1 MNTYKL
7 QHRNLSPENP
17 KIEKTSLDH
26 HRKDPTIHKNSYGIH
41 LKRET
46 YPELSRVIWV
56 DGRNSSMFLN
66 LFNNFHIV
74 SVVSVYC
81 DVATSCNAE
90 LRFTL
95 FFTLFFTLVYQH
107 FQHVLTD
114 VFSDATSVLFPF
126 CLLFFCISSFSK
138 TFMFLSYLS
147 LFDQNSLI
155 FLSIIFSLFFFSA
168 FLFSFWRP
176 RRRAVETSRSCS
188 LRRRPWPRREEKS
201 LKCHTL

>member
-1 MNTYKL
+1 MFL
-7 QHRNLSPENP
+7 P
-17 KIEKTSLDH
+17 KTRRLRKH
-26 HRKDPTIHKNSYGIH
+26 HWIIIAKIQQFTRIH

-95 FFTLFFTLVYQH
+95 FFTLFFTLVYRH

-126 CLLFFCISSFSK
+126 CLLFFFISSFTK
-138 TFMFLSYLS
+138 FFMFLSYLS
-147 LFDQNSLI
+147 LLFNQISFI
-155 FLSIIFSLFFFSA
+155 FLSIS
-168 FLFSFWRP
+168 FSFSFFYCS
-176 RRRAVETSRSCS
+176 SRFGGRGEERSRHPGAARCGAGLGQGAS
-188 LRRRPWPRREEKS
+188 EEKS
-201 LKCHTL
+201 LKCHTI